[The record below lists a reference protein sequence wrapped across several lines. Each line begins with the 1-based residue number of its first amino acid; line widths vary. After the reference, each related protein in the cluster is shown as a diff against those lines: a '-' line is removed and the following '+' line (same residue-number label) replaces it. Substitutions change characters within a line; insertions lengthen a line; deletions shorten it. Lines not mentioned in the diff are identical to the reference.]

1 MLSQNIEKKKI
12 INERSTPLQI
22 SPKSTL
28 SYFKDNIFRENYTL
42 KENFF
47 DPSKMSPPNQFLLNL
62 NKRMET
68 YSVIQNKNK
77 GYDN

>member
-1 MLSQNIEKKKI
+1 MLSQNTENNKI
-12 INERSTPLQI
+12 INERSTPIQI

-47 DPSKMSPPNQFLLNL
+47 DPSKMSPPNEFLLNL
-62 NKRMET
+62 HKRMEV
-68 YSVIQNKNK
+68 YSVTPNKK
-77 GYDN
+77 